1 MPRCD
6 AVFAGGGVRGIG
18 LVGAVAAVE
27 QAGYT
32 FENLA
37 GTSAGAIVAALLA
50 AGYTGDELAAIL
62 KTLDYTRFQDQG
74 FLDKLALPGKALS
87 ILLEYGLYEG
97 RFIENWLA
105 GLLAAK
111 GKTTFGAIRLPAPEQ
126 EKYTY
131 KFQAIAADLTDRRLL
146 VLPGDL
152 RRFGLDPDEFPIARA
167 VRMSI
172 GIPLF
177 YEPVRLADRHGDV
190 HLIVDGGLLSN
201 FPVWLLDDGSDDPP
215 WPTFGFKLVDYAP
228 RTLADGPR
236 RPLVNLSQYLETVIS
251 AMIDAQDNCYISHV
265 HGDFQRTIPI
275 PTAVEINGVHQKIA
289 TTDFAITAE
298 ESAALFANG
307 FAAAENFLASWDFA
321 AWKQLFR
328 RGAGG

>member
-6 AVFAGGGVRGIG
+6 AVFEGGGLRGIG

-27 QAGYT
+27 KAGYT

-50 AGYTGDELAAIL
+50 VGYTGEELAAIL

-87 ILLEYGLYEG
+87 IILEYGLYEG
-97 RFIENWLA
+97 QYFENWLA
-105 GLLAAK
+105 GLLEAK
-111 GKTTFGAIRLPAPEQ
+111 GKTTFGAIRMPVPEQ
-126 EKYTY
+126 DKYTY

-152 RRFGLDPDEFPIARA
+152 RAFGLDPDEFPIARA
-167 VRMSI
+167 VRMSM

-177 YEPVRLADRHGDV
+177 YEPVRLADRHGDI
-190 HLIVDGGLLSN
+190 H
-201 FPVWLLDDGSDDPP
+201 LDDGTADPP
-215 WPTFGFKLVDYAP
+215 WPTFGFKLVDHAP
-228 RTLADGPR
+228 RSLVDGSR
-236 RPLVNLSQYLETVIS
+236 RPLGSLSQYLETVIG
-251 AMIDAQDNCYISHV
+251 AMIDAQDNCYISHI
-265 HGDFQRTIPI
+265 HGDLQRTIAIPI
-275 PTAVEINGVHQKIA
+275 AVEINGIRKKIS
-289 TTDFAITAE
+289 TTDFNITAD

-307 FAAAENFLASWDFA
+307 LAAAENFLASWNFA
-321 AWKQLFR
+321 AWKTQYR
-328 RGAGG
+328 CAAAGR